1 MTDFLLLMNHLKE
14 ISFHKI
20 IFKAY
25 LSHLRAGALERAA

>member
-1 MTDFLLLMNHLKE
+1 MNHLKE

-25 LSHLRAGALERAA
+25 LSHLRAGALEWAA